1 MVMLDQVIRD
11 YLQERKSLWLKKK
24 IKGGMPEEEK
34 KLIEQE
40 AEQLFSLEQW
50 LPEAARRAK
59 QLSVVSHPAKFSHP
73 NAKTTHLIA
82 DCPRKV
88 DGFLRSGNVNTDLD
102 VLGNAAALDVYKF
115 LALVLQDGKTV
126 LQHLELNTEYIQ
138 QQFSI
143 STESYDEI
151 AGNLLAI
158 KKMDSEQKT
167 HGSVKQVYFPVG
179 EGYHLLSVLMPS
191 GILFELKN
199 RINDMRFSDAS
210 KASREARK
218 QNKEADD
225 YAEIYELTSIGFGGT
240 KPQNISVLNSQ
251 NGGVAYLLPAS
262 PPILAGRQVN
272 PPRNSFFD
280 LKYSRPE
287 MCQELFTAFHK
298 TLSIAINNQG
308 IRSKIRGLAKAI
320 FFELIDRSWLI
331 RYLDSGWSDSD
342 RYKALPKQEKL
353 WLDSQYRNSE
363 EKDDDWLEAIQQGF
377 VRWFIRGYAKVIGD
391 QQAYSLSDYEFIQ
404 LQKWLQECAE
414 GLK

>member
-1 MVMLDQVIRD
+1 MVDPVIENFLND
-11 YLQERKSLWLKKK
+11 KKK
-24 IKGGMPEEEK
+24 TLDEFLEK
-34 KLIEQE
+34 ARKE
-40 AEQLFSLEQW
+40 AVKITIGTH
-50 LPEAARRAK
+50 A
-59 QLSVVSHPAKFSHP
+59 AKFSHP
-73 NAKTTHLIA
+73 NAESYVPRVVDKSAVENDGKTLGSPSISPTFLVER
-82 DCPRKV
+82 CE
-88 DGFLRSGNVNTDLD
+88 DGLLRSGNVSVPFDAI
-102 VLGNAAALDVYKF
+102 VAANYLATENF
-115 LALVLQDGKTV
+115 LNLKLSDGQTI
-126 LQHLELNTEYIQ
+126 LAHLENNTEYIKRQ
-138 QQFSI
+138 LS
-143 STESYDEI
+143 SKTHEYEEI
-151 AGNLLAI
+151 RKDLLAF
-158 KKMDSEQKT
+158 KENQPENKT

-191 GILFELKN
+191 GILFELKK
-199 RINDMRFSDAS
+199 RINDMRFSDAA

-240 KPQNISVLNSQ
+240 KPQNISVLNNQ

-262 PPILAGRQVN
+262 PPILAGRRIN

-287 MCQELFTAFHK
+287 MYQGLFTEFHK
-298 TLSIAINNQG
+298 TLSSAINNQG
-308 IRSKIRGLAKAI
+308 IRNKISGLAKAI
-320 FFELIDRSWLI
+320 FFELIDRSWQI

-363 EKDDDWLEAIQQGF
+363 EKDEDWLDTIQQGF

-391 QQAYSLSDYEFIQ
+391 QQVHSLSDYEFIQ
-404 LQKWLQECAE
+404 LQKWLQECGE